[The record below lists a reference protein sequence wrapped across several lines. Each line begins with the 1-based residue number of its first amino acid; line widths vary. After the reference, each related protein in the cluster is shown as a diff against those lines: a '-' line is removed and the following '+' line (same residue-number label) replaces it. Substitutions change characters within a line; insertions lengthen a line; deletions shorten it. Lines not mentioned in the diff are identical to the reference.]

1 MGVDEA
7 GDCQHAGARNHLVS
21 FVVASPPARFDRF
34 DTVATYQE
42 VMIPQN
48 LTPVILTLK
57 DIHISN

>member
-1 MGVDEA
+1 
-7 GDCQHAGARNHLVS
+7 VS